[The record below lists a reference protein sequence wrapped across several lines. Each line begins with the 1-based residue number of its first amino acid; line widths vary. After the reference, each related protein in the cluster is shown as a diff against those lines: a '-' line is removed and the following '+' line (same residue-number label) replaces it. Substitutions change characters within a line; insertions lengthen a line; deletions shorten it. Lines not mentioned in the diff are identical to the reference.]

1 VPADV
6 PRSTVDDP
14 GTGVLDG
21 GTGGP
26 ALTGGA
32 TADPA
37 VPTEVSGAG
46 SRADELGA
54 RTPRPG
60 RGRAP
65 LLLGPAFVAAIAY
78 VDPGNVAANL
88 TAGARYGYLLLW
100 VLVVANGMAV
110 LVQYQSA
117 KLGLVTGDSLPGV
130 LGSRLRR
137 GPRLAFWVQ
146 AEVVAAATDIAEVV
160 GGAIALQLL
169 FGVPL
174 PLGGLIVGVVS
185 MGLLLTQNRYGQR
198 RFETVIVALLA
209 VITVGFLCG
218 LLVSPP
224 DARGV
229 LSGLVP
235 RFDGPGSVLLAASM
249 LGATVMPH
257 AIYVHSALV
266 RDRHGKASG
275 SVRTR
280 LLRATRWD
288 VGTALVVAGLVNIGL
303 LLLAASGLRGAAG
316 TDSIEGAHAAIV
328 AALGPVVG
336 VAFAVGLLASGLAS
350 TSVGAYA
357 GATIMEGLLHRR
369 VPLLVRRVVTLIPA
383 IVLLAAGADP
393 TWTLVL
399 SQVVLSF
406 GIPFAVIPL
415 VRLTRD
421 RALMG
426 SARNGPWLHGVLIVV
441 VVLVVALNLTLLYLL
456 LRT

>member
-1 VPADV
+1 M
-6 PRSTVDDP
+6 
-14 GTGVLDG
+14 
-21 GTGGP
+21 
-26 ALTGGA
+26 
-32 TADPA
+32 
-37 VPTEVSGAG
+37 
-46 SRADELGA
+46 
-54 RTPRPG
+54 
-60 RGRAP
+60 
-65 LLLGPAFVAAIAY
+65 LLGPAFVAAIAY

-100 VLVVANGMAV
+100 VLVAANVMAV

-130 LGSRLRR
+130 LGKRMRR
-137 GPRLAFWVQ
+137 GPRLAFWGQ
-146 AEVVAAATDIAEVV
+146 AELVAAATDIAEVV

-185 MGLLLTQNRYGQR
+185 MVLLATQNVYGQR
-198 RFETVIVALLA
+198 RFEAVVVALLA
-209 VITVGFLCG
+209 VITVGFLVG

-235 RFDGPGSVLLAASM
+235 RFDGTDSVLLAASM

-266 RDRHGKASG
+266 RDRHGHAPAG
-275 SVRTR
+275 EGRVR

-288 VGTALVVAGLVNIGL
+288 VGGALVIAGLVNIGL
-303 LLLAASGLRGAAG
+303 LLLAASALRGVDG
-316 TDSIEGAHAAIV
+316 TDTIEGAHAAIV
-328 AALGPVVG
+328 SALGPAVG
-336 VAFAVGLLASGLAS
+336 IAFAVGLLASGLAS

-357 GATIMEGLLHRR
+357 GATIMEGLIHRR
-369 VPLLVRRVVTLIPA
+369 IPLLVRRVVTLVPA
-383 IVLLAAGADP
+383 IVLLAVGADP

-426 SARNGPWLHGVLIVV
+426 ADRNGPWLHAALVV
-441 VVLVVALNLTLLYLL
+441 VVALVVALNLTLLTLL
-456 LRT
+456 LAT